1 MNPNI
6 RPHDGRT
13 WWQHL
18 DARPGVQAVLR
29 RAERCAKLTIPSLYF
44 EEGHSDADSEDVP
57 PEWQSYGAQLL
68 NHLATR
74 LMLAL
79 FAPSR
84 PFARLDPTVGFA
96 TAAKQAGL
104 DETSLKAVLAL
115 AEKEQVR
122 ELDRRA
128 MRPKLFELLK
138 QILAIGPTLMVKDEA
153 HKQLRVMSVRHF
165 RLKRNIY
172 GKVHTLCIREQ
183 VPADELDPV
192 LQAQLPDGKKDALS
206 VDYYILVQ
214 RLPGDAE
221 RFSIKHYVEDVL
233 VPGWSKEV
241 SKRDLPYVPVTW
253 TLSDNADYGNSLVA
267 EYAGD
272 FSAFEKLCKAQTQA
286 GVLASTY
293 RWLKD
298 PSATMSAKEF
308 EDSEDGEV
316 VSGEKGALAIV
327 NIAREMG
334 EAMTAQELVRKPLEQ
349 RLGRAFVLAS
359 AVVRD
364 SERTTG
370 VEIRQLA
377 QELDTGLG
385 GGYSRLAVDVQEP
398 LAHFLLKLVDVQ
410 FKPKDIELTVV
421 TGLDALSRSGDL
433 ANMREW
439 LGSLA
444 QAGTLPPEVAKR
456 LKWDLVAQDLATPL
470 GIVAGKYTYTDA
482 ELNEQAD
489 AQAKRE
495 AAARGQPA
503 SPDQPQQGQQT
514 Q

>member
-1 MNPNI
+1 MEPLA

-18 DARPGVQAVLR
+18 DNQPGTREVIA
-29 RAERCAKLTIPSLYF
+29 RAERCAKLTIPSLFF
-44 EEGHSDADSEDVP
+44 EEGHQAADQEDVP

-84 PFARLDPTVGFA
+84 PFARMDPTVGMA
-96 TAAKQAGL
+96 GAAKQAGL
-104 DETSLKAVLAL
+104 NEEGLKAILSL
-115 AEKEQVR
+115 AEKEMVR

-138 QILAIGPTLMVKDEA
+138 QILAIGPTLLVKDKE
-153 HKQLRVMSVRHF
+153 HQQIRVMSVRHF

-172 GKVHTLCIREQ
+172 GRMHTLCIKEV
-183 VPADELDPV
+183 VPADELDPEIA
-192 LQAQLPDGKKDALS
+192 AQLPVGRQNADDVA
-206 VDYYILVQ
+206 YFILVQ
-214 RLPGDAE
+214 RKAGKGEE
-221 RFSIKHYVEDVL
+221 RFTVKHYVEDVH
-233 VPGWSKEV
+233 VASWDKEYGR
-241 SKRDLPYVPVTW
+241 KDCPYVPVTW
-253 TLSDNADYGNSLVA
+253 TLSDNANYGNSLVA

-272 FSAFEKLCKAQTQA
+272 FAAFEKLCKAQTQA
-286 GVLASTY
+286 GVLASAY

-316 VSGEKGALAIV
+316 VSGEKGSLAIV
-327 NIAREMG
+327 NIAAEMAN
-334 EAMTAQELVRKPLEQ
+334 AMQAQELPRKALEQ

-398 LAHFLLKLVDVQ
+398 LAHFLLDLIDVS
-410 FKPKDIELTVV
+410 FRPRDIELTVV

-433 ANMREW
+433 ANLKEW

-444 QAGTLPPEVAKR
+444 QAATIPEPALKR
-456 LKWDLVAQDLATPL
+456 LKWDVIAQDLATPV
-470 GIVAGKYTYTDA
+470 GIAAGKYTKSDTELNAELDA
-482 ELNEQAD
+482 E
-489 AQAKRE
+489 AQRMAV
-495 AAARGQPA
+495 ARGQTG
-503 SPDQPQQGQQT
+503 QPQPEGQAPR
-514 Q
+514 